1 MWTLSFG
8 KFSFHFLEEKRD
20 VSVLVMAG
28 WGFLLLLV
36 LYFLIDHR
44 KLWDGAPFYFVGMNS
59 ILVYEGL
66 KNTML
71 THFVFSPA
79 FSTALTFFAILHA
92 YFSARN

>member
-1 MWTLSFG
+1 ML
-8 KFSFHFLEEKRD
+8 
-20 VSVLVMAG
+20 VLAG

-79 FSTALTFFAILHA
+79 FSAALTFFAILHA
-92 YFSARN
+92 FFQREIDHYYVSLRPLGR